1 MGLSYCSSPDRHSP
15 SPNQSCPWMLSA
27 YFMSHYRVPTPKA
40 STSLF
45 SGLFLATLSLK
56 LSPRLTP
63 LSSPVSHFSL
73 GLALTVLDS
82 ATRRALCPH
91 SLKRSRRLPALAS
104 PAAEPNGTSFLTVT
118 VSHPT
123 SAPSR
128 DCRRRGRSSRS
139 RGRSSSLSV
148 SSPLALRRT
157 PSLRSLSPAAGPGGL
172 VFVCLLASSL
182 AVIVLRATDL
192 LDSLFG
198 LMPSMSS
205 NRTSL
210 LIFSSLL
217 KFRNGSCMGD
227 SVDFIKTLNLLRT
240 ISTAAERSDF
250 QVSGSNQTDDSLG
263 YRMQNNAGF
272 YRETQSNP
280 GSHQNQLV
288 SRHSPDYSA
297 QANANGSAG
306 GTSAGNRQNI
316 NPNWGHTEGIRNE
329 YGNNLAAR
337 GGNFSG
343 SYGNNH
349 GSSGRISYGA
359 GQVANESHI
368 SISRNS
374 VQNNS
379 FGHNGDVN
387 GYYGQSNT
395 RMQEKQVGV
404 GGDNS
409 KGIGMHQNA
418 FTGNQNWTQEPRG
431 RMQYPNAHSS
441 LRLSE
446 SPGNLLGN
454 LPTNIRNPSPN
465 DHYSGSNEFS
475 QRYLGTEQFQQT
487 PKNGQYSPNWNTV
500 QGSTFGSAKPDGV
513 SAEASN
519 DSPYRGT
526 LEELDGFCM
535 NGKVK
540 EAVEVLELLAKLHI
554 PVDLP
559 RYLQL
564 MHHCGEAKSLEEAKI
579 VHRNALQYLS
589 PLQVSTYN
597 KILEMY
603 FECGSVDDALNV
615 FNNMPERN
623 LTTWDTMI
631 TQLAKNGFAEDSID
645 LFTQFKEKGLK
656 PDGQMFIG
664 VFLTCS
670 MLGDIDEGMLHF
682 ESMSKD
688 FGIVPSMA
696 HFVSVVDMIGSIG
709 HLDEAFEFIEKMPM
723 EPSVDVW
730 ETMMNLCR
738 AHGNTELGYRCAELV
753 EQLDP
758 SRLIEQSKAGLVP
771 VKASD
776 LTKEKDRKLAS
787 KNPLEV
793 RSRVH
798 EYRAGD
804 TSHPENDKIYALLR
818 GMKSQMKE
826 AGYIPETKFVLHDI
840 DQEGKEEALLA
851 HSERLAVAYG
861 LLSSSARSPIRV
873 IKNLRVC
880 GDCHTA
886 LKIISKIVGRELIIR
901 DAKRFHHFKD
911 GLCSCRDYW

>member
-1 MGLSYCSSPDRHSP
+1 MLNVRACDCNKFQTFHYSYRHAIAACASGGLEWRAYVDPISTVVNLFKVYEMEFPHILDENPLLEWIGSSLHHPSKPAATTTPHSRLPLLVSALLFLPHSP
-15 SPNQSCPWMLSA
+15 FTAEHDCSQRRSVSRLLAITVGSSASLS
-27 YFMSHYRVPTPKA
+27 
-40 STSLF
+40 L
-45 SGLFLATLSLK
+45 LAT
-56 LSPRLTP
+56 
-63 LSSPVSHFSL
+63 
-73 GLALTVLDS
+73 
-82 ATRRALCPH
+82 
-91 SLKRSRRLPALAS
+91 AS
-104 PAAEPNGTSFLTVT
+104 PWAVPLLPPCDRAFAFL
-118 VSHPT
+118 
-123 SAPSR
+123 
-128 DCRRRGRSSRS
+128 
-139 RGRSSSLSV
+139 L
-148 SSPLALRRT
+148 PLQLQPVA
-157 PSLRSLSPAAGPGGL
+157 
-172 VFVCLLASSL
+172 VFLL
-182 AVIVLRATDL
+182 L
-192 LDSLFG
+192 LL
-198 LMPSMSS
+198 
-205 NRTSL
+205 
-210 LIFSSLL
+210 
-217 KFRNGSCMGD
+217 RNGSCLRD
-227 SVDFIKTLNLLRT
+227 SSDFIKTLNLLRT

-250 QVSGSNQTDDSLG
+250 QVSGSYQTDDSLG
-263 YRMQNNAGF
+263 CRMQNSAGF
-272 YRETQSNP
+272 YGETQSNP
-280 GSHQNQLV
+280 ASHQNQLV
-288 SRHSPDYSA
+288 NRQTPDYSA
-297 QANANGSAG
+297 KANTSGFAG
-306 GTSAGNRQNI
+306 GSSAGNRPNLNQNQ
-316 NPNWGHTEGIRNE
+316 GHTEGVQNE
-329 YGNNLAAR
+329 HGNNLASH

-343 SYGNNH
+343 SYGNKY
-349 GSSGRISYGA
+349 GGYERISYGP
-359 GQVANESHI
+359 GQVANEGHI
-368 SISRNS
+368 NIDRNS
-374 VQNNS
+374 VQINS
-379 FGHNGDVN
+379 IGHNGDVN

-395 RMQEKQVGV
+395 RMHEKQVGV

-409 KGIGMHQNA
+409 RGIGMHPNA
-418 FTGNQNWTQEPRG
+418 FTGNQNWSQEPRG
-431 RMQYPNAHSS
+431 RMHYTNSHSS
-441 LRLSE
+441 PRLSKP
-446 SPGNLLGN
+446 PGNLQGN
-454 LPTNIRNPSPN
+454 FPTNMRSFDPSPN
-465 DHYSGSNEFS
+465 DHHSGSNEFS
-475 QRYLGTEQFQQT
+475 QRYLGTGQFQH
-487 PKNGQYSPNWNTV
+487 SPNWNTV
-500 QGSTFGSAKPDGV
+500 QGTTFGSAKPDGE

-535 NGKVK
+535 DGKVK

-564 MHHCGEAKSLEEAKI
+564 MNHCGEAKSLEEAKI
-579 VHRNALQYLS
+579 VHRNALQHLS

-603 FECGSVDDALNV
+603 FECGSVDDSFNV

-631 TQLAKNGFAEDSID
+631 TRLAKNGFAEDSID

-656 PDGQMFIG
+656 PDGQMFVG

-696 HFVSVVDMIGSIG
+696 HYVSVVDMIGSIG

-723 EPSVDVW
+723 EPSIDVW

-738 AHGNTELGYRCAELV
+738 AHGNTELGDRCADLV

-758 SRLIEQSKAGLVP
+758 SRLSEQSKAGLVP
-771 VKASD
+771 VKSSD
-776 LTKEKDRKLAS
+776 LTKEKDKKLAS
-787 KNPLEV
+787 KNLLEV

>member
-1 MGLSYCSSPDRHSP
+1 
-15 SPNQSCPWMLSA
+15 
-27 YFMSHYRVPTPKA
+27 
-40 STSLF
+40 
-45 SGLFLATLSLK
+45 
-56 LSPRLTP
+56 
-63 LSSPVSHFSL
+63 
-73 GLALTVLDS
+73 
-82 ATRRALCPH
+82 
-91 SLKRSRRLPALAS
+91 
-104 PAAEPNGTSFLTVT
+104 
-118 VSHPT
+118 
-123 SAPSR
+123 
-128 DCRRRGRSSRS
+128 
-139 RGRSSSLSV
+139 
-148 SSPLALRRT
+148 
-157 PSLRSLSPAAGPGGL
+157 
-172 VFVCLLASSL
+172 
-182 AVIVLRATDL
+182 
-192 LDSLFG
+192 
-198 LMPSMSS
+198 MPSMSS

-210 LIFSSLL
+210 LKFSSLL

-227 SVDFIKTLNLLRT
+227 SADFIKTPNLLRT

-272 YRETQSNP
+272 YGETHSNP
-280 GSHQNQLV
+280 VSHQNQLV
-288 SRHSPDYSA
+288 SRRSPDYSA
-297 QANANGSAG
+297 KANANGSTG
-306 GTSAGNRQNI
+306 GTSVGNRQNI
-316 NPNWGHTEGIRNE
+316 NQNWGHTEGIRNE

-349 GSSGRISYGA
+349 RGSGRISYGA
-359 GQVANESHI
+359 GQVANENHI

-379 FGHNGDVN
+379 FGHNGGVN

-404 GGDNS
+404 GDS

-418 FTGNQNWTQEPRG
+418 VTGNQNWAQEPRG

-441 LRLSE
+441 PRLSE

-454 LPTNIRNPSPN
+454 LPTNIRNPPPN

-500 QGSTFGSAKPDGV
+500 QGSTFASAKPDGV

-535 NGKVK
+535 DGKVK

-696 HFVSVVDMIGSIG
+696 HFVSVVDMIGSNG

-758 SRLIEQSKAGLVP
+758 LCLSEQSKAGLVP

-776 LTKEKDRKLAS
+776 LTKEKDKKVAS
-787 KNPLEV
+787 KNLLEV

>member
-1 MGLSYCSSPDRHSP
+1 M
-15 SPNQSCPWMLSA
+15 SPN
-27 YFMSHYRVPTPKA
+27 
-40 STSLF
+40 
-45 SGLFLATLSLK
+45 
-56 LSPRLTP
+56 
-63 LSSPVSHFSL
+63 
-73 GLALTVLDS
+73 
-82 ATRRALCPH
+82 RA
-91 SLKRSRRLPALAS
+91 
-104 PAAEPNGTSFLTVT
+104 
-118 VSHPT
+118 
-123 SAPSR
+123 
-128 DCRRRGRSSRS
+128 
-139 RGRSSSLSV
+139 
-148 SSPLALRRT
+148 
-157 PSLRSLSPAAGPGGL
+157 
-172 VFVCLLASSL
+172 
-182 AVIVLRATDL
+182 
-192 LDSLFG
+192 
-198 LMPSMSS
+198 
-205 NRTSL
+205 SL
-210 LIFSSLL
+210 LKFSSLL
-217 KFRNGSCMGD
+217 KLRNGSCLHN
-227 SVDFIKTLNLLRT
+227 SSDFIKTLNLLRT
-240 ISTAAERSDF
+240 ISTAAERSHF
-250 QVSGSNQTDDSLG
+250 QVSGSYQTDDSLG
-263 YRMQNNAGF
+263 YQMQNNAGF
-272 YRETQSNP
+272 YGETQTNS

-288 SRHSPDYSA
+288 NRKTPDYST
-297 QANANGSAG
+297 QANASGFARGS
-306 GTSAGNRQNI
+306 SAGNRPNLNQ
-316 NPNWGHTEGIRNE
+316 NWGHAEGVRNE
-329 YGNNLAAR
+329 YGNNLASR

-343 SYGNNH
+343 SFGNTH
-349 GSSGRISYGA
+349 GSSERISYGA
-359 GQVANESHI
+359 GQVANEGHLNI
-368 SISRNS
+368 NRNS

-379 FGHNGDVN
+379 IGHSGDVN
-387 GYYGQSNT
+387 GYYGQGNT

-409 KGIGMHQNA
+409 RGIGMHPNA
-418 FTGNQNWTQEPRG
+418 LTGNQNWSHEPRG
-431 RMQYPNAHSS
+431 RMQYTNAHSS
-441 LRLSE
+441 
-446 SPGNLLGN
+446 PG
-454 LPTNIRNPSPN
+454 
-465 DHYSGSNEFS
+465 
-475 QRYLGTEQFQQT
+475 QFQH
-487 PKNGQYSPNWNTV
+487 SPNWNTV
-500 QGSTFGSAKPDGV
+500 QGTTFGSEKPDGV

-526 LEELDGFCM
+526 IEELDGFCM
-535 NGKVK
+535 DGKVK

-579 VHRNALQYLS
+579 VHINALKHLS

-603 FECGSVDDALNV
+603 FQCGSVNDAFNV

-631 TQLAKNGFAEDSID
+631 TLLAKNGFAEDSID

-656 PDGQMFIG
+656 PDGQMFVG

-696 HFVSVVDMIGSIG
+696 HYVSVVDMIGSIG

-723 EPSVDVW
+723 EPSIDVW

-738 AHGNTELGYRCAELV
+738 AHGNIELGDRCADLV

-758 SRLIEQSKAGLVP
+758 SRLSEQSKAGLVP

-776 LTKEKDRKLAS
+776 LTKEKDKKLAS
-787 KNPLEV
+787 KNLLEV

-818 GMKSQMKE
+818 GLKSQMKE

-840 DQEGKEEALLA
+840 DQEGKEEALLG